1 MSDPRAVTRVLDE
14 LLWTLRRSGL
24 IISTSQ
30 AIDAMRAIA
39 AVGLEDRALV
49 REAVA
54 CVVVHRAGDR
64 LRFDRAFDR
73 FFATGEHRGTVW
85 ERLAARGFSE
95 SELGELR
102 ELLERFVETGGEGA
116 QHLGVLLERGA
127 ELDRMLQLTGVV
139 RALEA
144 MQSSLQVGFFTHRV
158 LHQIGV
164 PKAHQALAALRAHLR
179 ESLGDAR
186 GDALAD
192 ALKAELERAGD
203 DVRDHVTRTHAR
215 REEETRAAR
224 PSLET
229 TAFTSLSDAQMVEV
243 RRAVRAFAERLRG
256 RERVR
261 IKRKK
266 QGRIDPHRTLRRA
279 LATGGVPFAP
289 LRRGRPRDKPRLI
302 LLCDVSDSVRSAAT
316 FMLEFVYASHELFER
331 TRSFVFVSELGET
344 TELFKRE
351 PVSVALGKAYGG
363 GLVSVADNS
372 NYGRVLRTFEAEHLR
387 DVDRRTTVVI
397 LGDGRTN
404 YHEDS
409 AEILGQIRARARA
422 VIWLCPE
429 ARGGWALGDSAMAR
443 YEPMCTQVLE
453 VGTVRELEEAAR
465 LLVALR

>member
-1 MSDPRAVTRVLDE
+1 MPDPRAVTRVLDE

-24 IISTSQ
+24 VISTSQ
-30 AIDAMRAIA
+30 AIDALRAIA
-39 AVGLEDRALV
+39 VVGLEDRALV
-49 REAVA
+49 REALA
-54 CVVVHRAGDR
+54 CVVVHHASER

-73 FFATGEHRGTVW
+73 FFATGEIRGTLW

-95 SELGELR
+95 TELGELR
-102 ELLERFVETGGEGA
+102 ELLERFSETGGDGA

-144 MQSSLQVGFFTHRV
+144 MQSPLQVGFFTHRV
-158 LHQIGV
+158 LQQIGV
-164 PKAHQALAALRAHLR
+164 GKAHQALAALRAHLR

-203 DVRDHVTRTHAR
+203 DVREHVQRTHAR
-215 REEETRAAR
+215 REEETRSTR
-224 PSLET
+224 PSLDT
-229 TAFTSLSDAQMVEV
+229 TPFTSLSDLQMVEV

-261 IKRKK
+261 IKRQK

-289 LRRGRPRDKPRLI
+289 LRRGRPRDKPRLM
-302 LLCDVSDSVRSAAT
+302 LLCDVSDSVRAAAT
-316 FMLEFVYASHELFER
+316 FMLEFVYAAHELFER

-344 TELFKRE
+344 TELFQRE
-351 PVSVALGKAYGG
+351 SVSVALGKAYGG
-363 GLVSVADNS
+363 SVVSVADNS
-372 NYGRVLRTFEAEHLR
+372 NYGRVLRTFAATHLR

-443 YEPMCTQVLE
+443 YEAMSTQVLE

>member
-1 MSDPRAVTRVLDE
+1 MPDPRALTRVLDE
-14 LLWTLRRSGL
+14 LLWSLRRSGL
-24 IISTSQ
+24 VIATSQ
-30 AIDAMRAIA
+30 AIDAARAIA
-39 AVGLEDRALV
+39 AVGLEDRSV
-49 REAVA
+49 FREALA
-54 CVVVHRAGDR
+54 CVVVQRPRDR

-73 FFATGEHRGTVW
+73 FFATGEPRGDLW
-85 ERLAARGFSE
+85 DRLAARGFSE
-95 SELGELR
+95 ADLGELR
-102 ELLERFVETGGEGA
+102 ELLERFVETGGDGA

-144 MQSSLQVGFFTHRV
+144 MQSSLQLGFFTHRV
-158 LHQIGV
+158 LQQIGV
-164 PKAHQALAALRAHLR
+164 SKAHQALAALRAHLR
-179 ESLGDAR
+179 EALGQAR

-203 DVRDHVTRTHAR
+203 DVREHVQRTHAR
-215 REEETRAAR
+215 REDETRSTR
-224 PSLET
+224 PSLDT
-229 TAFTSLSDAQMVEV
+229 TAFASLSDSQMIEV

-261 IKRKK
+261 IKRQKH
-266 QGRIDPHRTLRRA
+266 GRVDPHRTLRRA
-279 LATGGVPFAP
+279 LATGGVPFLP
-289 LRRGRPRDKPRLI
+289 LRRGRPREKPRLM
-302 LLCDVSDSVRSAAT
+302 LLCDVSDSVRAAAT
-316 FMLEFVYASHELFER
+316 FMLEFVYAAHELFER
-331 TRSFVFVSELGET
+331 TRSFAFVSELGET
-344 TELFKRE
+344 TQLFQRE

-363 GLVSVADNS
+363 GIVSVADNS
-372 NYGRVLRTFEAEHLR
+372 NYGRVLRTFEAEYLR

-443 YEPMCTQVLE
+443 YEAMSTQVLE
-453 VGTVRELEEAAR
+453 VGTVRELEQAAR